1 MPSTNTDRQ
10 VFCFF
15 FMTAARGPLFLHKY
29 QSFSH
34 SASFALIQFF
44 FCKAIFTAKP
54 FSFLLKRK
62 WEYTILIG
70 KSFWKVFGAIMYM
83 KFVWCY
89 PSVLLRT
96 PVFLNL
102 CANANFKPGL
112 YCMLCTYSTI
122 YVRRSMYISLLFY
135 RGLMHFLQSL
145 QQMGLLPTKVY
156 NAWRVRV
163 QKSIMMFSK
172 ELSLG

>member
-44 FCKAIFTAKP
+44 FLQSYFHRKAL
-54 FSFLLKRK
+54 FLPVEKKVGVHYPNR
-62 WEYTILIG
+62 E
-70 KSFWKVFGAIMYM
+70 SFWKVFGAIMYM

-96 PVFLNL
+96 PVFLSL
-102 CANANFKPGL
+102 WFW
-112 YCMLCTYSTI
+112 I
-122 YVRRSMYISLLFY
+122 YVLMLISNPGCIACFVPIPQFMWGGRCIFHCFFIEDWCTFCNHCNKWVCCRQRSTMLEESGFKN
-135 RGLMHFLQSL
+135 
-145 QQMGLLPTKVY
+145 P
-156 NAWRVRV
+156 
-163 QKSIMMFSK
+163 
-172 ELSLG
+172 

>member
-1 MPSTNTDRQ
+1 
-10 VFCFF
+10 
-15 FMTAARGPLFLHKY
+15 MTTARGPLFLHKY

-44 FCKAIFTAKP
+44 FCKAIFTARP

-96 PVFLNL
+96 PVFLSL
-102 CANANFKPGL
+102 WFW
-112 YCMLCTYSTI
+112 I
-122 YVRRSMYISLLFY
+122 YVLMLISNPGCIACFVPIPQFMWGGRCIFHCFFY

-172 ELSLG
+172 EFSLG

>member
-44 FCKAIFTAKP
+44 FCKAIFTARP

-96 PVFLNL
+96 PVFLSL
-102 CANANFKPGL
+102 WFW
-112 YCMLCTYSTI
+112 I
-122 YVRRSMYISLLFY
+122 YVLMLISNPGCIACFVPIPQFMWGGRCIFHCFFFIEDWCTFCNHCNKWVCCRQRSTMLEESGFKN
-135 RGLMHFLQSL
+135 
-145 QQMGLLPTKVY
+145 P
-156 NAWRVRV
+156 
-163 QKSIMMFSK
+163 
-172 ELSLG
+172 